1 MAIGSAPRL
10 RRLWNGS
17 IVSAP
22 GSSMMPSQ
30 ITIAPASGARLE
42 RRSAEKAVIASPR

>member
-17 IVSAP
+17 MVSAP
-22 GSSMMPSQ
+22 GSSITPSQ
-30 ITIAPASGARLE
+30 ITIIPARGALSE
-42 RRSAEKAVIASPR
+42 QRSAVKTV